1 MSSEIESGPVTVGE
15 LDAYLARPAGGSAQ
29 GMLLLPM
36 ITGIGAQLRDW
47 ADELAHEGFTALV
60 WDTFHGVNDDNT
72 PADERFTRM
81 AALDDE
87 VALSEQTAL
96 LDELLGPLGVE
107 RAGVIGWCLGGRFAL
122 LLAGRDARLANVVA
136 YHPTVPGEPYPNHT
150 ADAVEHC
157 ARIAAPVLMLYPG
170 QDSLVPAES
179 FLALQSALQSRV
191 DAPTLVHIYPQAQH
205 GFANRT
211 EHEDAHNAEA
221 WALSWPQAL
230 AFAHA
235 TTSASGRQA

>member
-1 MSSEIESGPVTVGE
+1 MSSEIESGPITVGD

-47 ADELAHEGFTALV
+47 ADELAREGFTALV
-60 WDTFHGVNDDNT
+60 WDPFHGVNDDNT
-72 PADERFTRM
+72 PFDELFPHM

-87 VALSEQTAL
+87 VSLSEQSAL
-96 LDELLGPLGVE
+96 LDHLLGPLGVQ

-122 LLAGRDARLANVVA
+122 LLAGRDARVASVVA

-150 ADAVEHC
+150 ADAVKHC
-157 ARIAAPVLMLYPG
+157 AKITAPVLMLYPG
-170 QDSLVPAES
+170 QDSLVPVES
-179 FLALQSALQSRV
+179 FGALQSALQARA
-191 DAPTLVHIYPQAQH
+191 DAPTVVQVYPQAQH

-211 EHEDAHNAEA
+211 AHDDAHNAAA

-230 AFAHA
+230 AFVHA
-235 TTSASGRQA
+235 TTGASGGQR